1 MNIFETGLSQVPIG
15 FQGQV
20 AIVTG
25 GGAGLGRA
33 HAWELA
39 RRGARVVINDLGG
52 SLGGTGSNTNAA
64 LSVAQEIIK
73 AGGQAIANS
82 EDISNPLGAQ
92 ALVDAAM
99 ARFGRVDVLINNAG
113 ILRDKTLV
121 KMNPD
126 DFEAVLRVHLLGSAW
141 CCRSA
146 IPAMQANNYGRIVMT
161 TSAAGLYGN
170 YGQTNYAAAKLG
182 IVGLMNSLKHETEKF
197 GIKINAVAPV
207 ALTRMTEGLPLNRLL
222 KEALPERVSAAVTYL
237 ASDRCTDS
245 GLIVAAG
252 AGYFSSIQIVEG
264 QGVHAGLDNVTA
276 EFVAHN
282 WARITNMQNAKPFNS
297 AMDALS
303 INFGISP
310 E

>member
-1 MNIFETGLSQVPIG
+1 MNLFESELPQVPIS
-15 FQGQV
+15 FKGQV

-25 GGAGLGRA
+25 AGAGLGRA
-33 HAWELA
+33 HALELA
-39 RRGARVVINDLGG
+39 RRGAQVVVNDLGG
-52 SLGGTGSNTNAA
+52 SLGGTGSNAQAA
-64 LSVAQEIIK
+64 LSVVQEIVN

-82 EDISNPLGAQ
+82 EDISKPAGAQ

-99 ARFGRVDVLINNAG
+99 AAFGRLDVLVNNAG

-141 CCRSA
+141 CSRSA
-146 IPAMQANNYGRIVMT
+146 IPAMQANSYGRIVMT

-182 IVGLMNSLKHETEKF
+182 IVGLMNSLKHETQKF
-197 GIKINAVAPV
+197 GIKINTVAPV
-207 ALTRMTEGLPLNRLL
+207 ALTRMTEGLPLDRLL
-222 KEALPERVSAAVTYL
+222 QDALPDRVSAAVAYL

-252 AGYFSSIQIVEG
+252 AGYFSSIQVVEG
-264 QGVHAGLDNVTA
+264 QGVHAGLEQVTA
-276 EFVAHN
+276 EFVARN
-282 WARITNMQNAKPFNS
+282 WAQITDMQNARPFNS
-297 AMDALS
+297 AMDALNS
-303 INFGISP
+303 YFGHPP